1 MKWSVFTSIWKKTV
15 QRAVTK
21 LEDQEFDLV
30 IIGGGIFAACAAW
43 DASLRGLSV
52 AIIEQEDFGSG
63 SSANSLKFIHGGI
76 RYLQHGDII
85 RLKSSCRERSA
96 MLRIAPHLVSP
107 LPVLIPTYGHG
118 KSGKLFLGIGMY
130 LYDLL
135 TLGRNRGIRDSERH
149 IPLTRFLNKKEVLLE
164 YPDLDS
170 NGLTGAA
177 LFSDAQMYNPLRL
190 VLSFVKS
197 AVDRG
202 AVAANYVAAENFIR
216 DGRRIVGVQARDRM
230 TNKQL
235 NIKARTVLNAAGPWS
250 DRLLQQTMPDI
261 EVQKNVYSRDACFL
275 IKRRFSSPRA
285 IAVQAQT
292 KDPDALLSRPA
303 RHLFLVPWRE
313 YTLVGVWHV
322 IYDKHPEQVDVDKE
336 EIQSFIDEI
345 NWAYP
350 SLKLMTKDVCM
361 WNAGLVP
368 FGDNDEGAKNL
379 SYGKRSH
386 FIDHKI
392 EDDLDNLVTLIGVR
406 YTTARGDSAKAINLI
421 CKKLGLKGRVAKTDS
436 ISVAGGDIADFE
448 STVHKLY
455 EEQALNLSEDCVRA
469 LVHNYGTEAGGIVA
483 LAQQDKP
490 LAATLGDT
498 QVLKAEV
505 VNAVKNEL
513 AYNLTDVVFR
523 RTDLASGS
531 NPGKSVLKEC
541 AEIMSGLL
549 NWDEQEINKQVDKVL
564 QRFPAWNL

>member
-1 MKWSVFTSIWKKTV
+1 M
-15 QRAVTK
+15 QRNVTK
-21 LEDQEFDLV
+21 LKEKEFDLV

-43 DASLRGLSV
+43 DATLRGLSV

-63 SSANSLKFIHGGI
+63 SSAHSLKFIHGGI
-76 RYLQHGDII
+76 RYLQHADII

-96 MLRIAPHLVSP
+96 MLRIAPHLVKP

-149 IPLTRFLNKKEVLLE
+149 IPLTRFFNKKEILQE
-164 YPDLDS
+164 YPDLDP

-190 VLSFVKS
+190 VLAFVQS

-202 AVAANYVAAENFIR
+202 AVAVNYVEAENFIR
-216 DGRRIVGVQARDRM
+216 DGRRIVGVQAKDRL

-235 NIKARTVLNAAGPWS
+235 NIKAKTVLNAAGPWS
-250 DRLLQQTMPDI
+250 DRLLRDTMPDL

-303 RHLFLVPWRE
+303 RHLFLVPWRD

-322 IYDKHPEQVDVDKE
+322 VYDKRPEQVVVAEE

-368 FGDNDEGAKNL
+368 FGDNVEGAKNL

-386 FIDHKI
+386 FIDHKV

-406 YTTARGDSAKAINLI
+406 YTTARGDSARAINLI
-421 CKKLGLKGRVAKTDS
+421 CRKLGLKGRVAKTDS
-436 ISVAGGDIADFE
+436 IPVAGGNIADFE
-448 STVHKLY
+448 FAVHKLH
-455 EEQALNLSEDCVRA
+455 EEQTLNLSEDCVRA
-469 LVHNYGTEAGGIVA
+469 LVHNYGTEAGSIVA
-483 LAQQDKP
+483 IALQDES

-531 NPGKSVLKEC
+531 NPGESVLKEC
-541 AEIMSGLL
+541 AEIMSDLL
-549 NWDEQEINKQVDKVL
+549 NWDEQEINKQVNKVL
-564 QRFPAWNL
+564 QRFPGWNL

>member
-1 MKWSVFTSIWKKTV
+1 M
-15 QRAVTK
+15 QRDVTK
-21 LEDQEFDLV
+21 LENQEFDLV

-43 DASLRGLSV
+43 DACLRGLSV
-52 AIIEQEDFGSG
+52 AMIEKEDFGSG

-96 MLRIAPHLVSP
+96 MLRIAPHLVRP

-135 TLGRNRGIRDSERH
+135 TVGRNRGIRDPERH
-149 IPLTRFLNKKEVLLE
+149 IPLTRFFNKKEVLQE
-164 YPDLDS
+164 YPDLDPK
-170 NGLTGAA
+170 GLTGAA

-190 VLSFVKS
+190 VLAFIQS
-197 AVDRG
+197 AVGRG
-202 AVAANYVAAENFIR
+202 AVTANYVEAENFIR
-216 DGRRIVGVQARDRM
+216 DGRRIVGVQAKDRM
-230 TNKQL
+230 TSKQF
-235 NIKARTVLNAAGPWS
+235 NIKAKTVLNAAGPWS
-250 DRLLQQTMPDI
+250 DRLLRDTMPDL

-292 KDPDALLSRPA
+292 KDPDALFSRPA
-303 RHLFLVPWRE
+303 RHLFLVPWRG

-322 IYDKHPEQVDVDKE
+322 IYEKHPEQVVVEEE

-350 SLKLMTKDVCM
+350 SLKLTTKDACM

-368 FGDNDEGAKNL
+368 FGENEEGAKNL

-386 FIDHKI
+386 FVDHKQ

-406 YTTARGDSAKAINLI
+406 YTTARGDSAKAIDLI
-421 CKKLGLKGRVAKTDS
+421 CKKLDLKDSVSKTDS
-436 ISVAGGDIADFE
+436 IPVMGGDIADFE
-448 STVHKLY
+448 LAVQKLY
-455 EEQALNLSEDCVRA
+455 QEQTLNLSEDCVRA
-469 LVHNYGTEAGGIVA
+469 LVHNYGTEAGNIISIA
-483 LAQQDKP
+483 LQDES

-531 NPGKSVLKEC
+531 NPGKSVLREC
-541 AEIMSGLL
+541 AEIMSDLL

>member
-1 MKWSVFTSIWKKTV
+1 M
-15 QRAVTK
+15 QRDVIK
-21 LEDQEFDLV
+21 LEKQEYDLL

-52 AIIEQEDFGSG
+52 AIIEKEDFGSG

-96 MLRIAPHLVSP
+96 MLRIAPHLVRP

-135 TLGRNRGIRDSERH
+135 TLGRNRGIRDPRRH
-149 IPLTRFLNKKEVLLE
+149 IPLTRFFSKKEVLQE
-164 YPDLDS
+164 YPDLDP

-190 VLSFVKS
+190 VLAFVKS
-197 AVDRG
+197 AVERG
-202 AVAANYVAAENFIR
+202 AVAANYVVAENFIR
-216 DGRRIVGVQARDRM
+216 DDHSVVGVEARDLM
-230 TNKQL
+230 TNTQL
-235 NIKARTVLNAAGPWS
+235 TIKAKVVLNAAGPWS
-250 DRLLQQTMPDI
+250 DRLLQQSLPALGP
-261 EVQKNVYSRDACFL
+261 QKNVYSRDACFL
-275 IKRRFSSPRA
+275 IKRRFDSPRA

-292 KDPDALLSRPA
+292 KDPDALFSRPA
-303 RHLFLVPWRE
+303 RHLFLVPWRD

-322 IYDKHPEQVDVDKE
+322 VCEKHPEQITVEED

-350 SLKLMTKDVCM
+350 SLNLTTKDVCM

-368 FGDNDEGAKNL
+368 FGDNEEGAKNL
-379 SYGKRSH
+379 SYGKRSY
-386 FIDHKI
+386 FIDHEI
-392 EDDLDNLVTLIGVR
+392 TDDLENLVTLIGVR
-406 YTTARGDSAKAINLI
+406 YTTARGDSAKAIDLV
-421 CKKLGLKGRVAKTDS
+421 CKKLGLSRETAKTDS
-436 ISVAGGDIADFE
+436 IPISGGDIADFE
-448 STVHKLY
+448 WVVQEMYKKQT
-455 EEQALNLSEDCVRA
+455 LNLSENCVRA
-469 LVHNYGTEAGGIVA
+469 LVHNYGTEADKIIA
-483 LAQQDKP
+483 IASQDES

-523 RTDLASGS
+523 RTDLATGS
-531 NPGKSVLKEC
+531 NPGEHVLRES
-541 AEIMSGLL
+541 AEIMSSLL
-549 NWDEQEINKQVDKVL
+549 NWDEFEINKQIEKVM